1 MKASSARQKL
11 CIVSPYYGKF
21 TLNLRKQLRTFLVH
35 TYPQIN
41 FQFAFRTVEKI
52 RTRFR
57 VKDLIPIVL
66 SSNVIYRY
74 KCHCC
79 DAMYI
84 GKTCR
89 HFGTREQN
97 IPARTGKPI
106 QPDANSAIN
115 RHYRE
120 TGHTLHYDN
129 FTIIDR
135 AENQYFTH
143 IKEALNIVQQKP
155 SLNGQIDQP
164 FLMLLQI

>member
-1 MKASSARQKL
+1 
-11 CIVSPYYGKF
+11 
-21 TLNLRKQLRTFLVH
+21 
-35 TYPQIN
+35 
-41 FQFAFRTVEKI
+41 
-52 RTRFR
+52 
-57 VKDLIPIVL
+57 
-66 SSNVIYRY
+66 
-74 KCHCC
+74 
-79 DAMYI
+79 MYI

-89 HFGTREQN
+89 HFGTRRAEHTG
-97 IPARTGKPI
+97 ISARTGKPI

-155 SLNGQIDQP
+155 NGQIDHP